1 MYEKKIIDDVV
12 QYLSQVEGAKCI
24 AYDDFTEEREKAM
37 IVVGIDNTEQVN
49 FGLDDF
55 RYSMTVLLDVM
66 IDSDKDGSTMDAL
79 KESVLDVL
87 HPIFDDPERYGDVFA
102 DLDRIVYFHFD
113 SMDASVSERSLR
125 AEINIEIIGS
135 FN

>member
-1 MYEKKIIDDVV
+1 MHEKEIIDDVV
-12 QYLSQVEGAKCI
+12 NFLSQVEGAKCI
-24 AYDDFTEEREKAM
+24 AYDDFTEDRENAM

-55 RYSMTVLLDVM
+55 RYNMTVLLDVM
-66 IDSDKDGSTMDAL
+66 IDGDKDGSTMGAL

-87 HPIFDDPERYGDVFA
+87 HPIFDDPERYADVFP
-102 DLDRIVYFHFD
+102 DLDRIVYFHFNG
-113 SMDASVSERSLR
+113 MDVSVSERSNR
-125 AEINIEIIGS
+125 AEISIEIIGS